1 MRKPLLLIA
10 LLLAVLAMHAEGTK
24 EIMPT
29 AEALK
34 WIHHL
39 SDFNGQTITTP
50 GTYPFTLVNYMGC
63 DSLVTYTV
71 NAAANPVVNLPAN
84 QTLCP
89 GDEITLDAGPGYASY
104 LWSTTATTQ
113 TIVATQ
119 PGTYTVTVTNA
130 AGCQASDSFV
140 YSSSGPPPNPIKHN

>member
-1 MRKPLLLIA
+1 MSPPN
-10 LLLAVLAMHAEGTK
+10 
-24 EIMPT
+24 PT
-29 AEALK
+29 
-34 WIHHL
+34 
-39 SDFNGQTITTP
+39 QTHTTA
-50 GTYPFTLVNYMGC
+50 T
-63 DSLVTYTV
+63 
-71 NAAANPVVNLPAN
+71 NPVVNLPPN

-89 GDEITLDAGPGYASY
+89 GEEIILDAGAGPGFTY

-140 YSSSGPPPNPIKHN
+140 YSSSGPPPNLIKHN